1 LIDAYLSGMSGLGLL
16 GRPHDQGDRLPT
28 IMITGNGEVSMA
40 VRAGASDFIE
50 RPFGHDELLA
60 GADLLA

>member
-1 LIDAYLSGMSGLGLL
+1 MSGLGLL